1 MNFFIDNIL
10 VNLRGINWES
20 PFMFLTV
27 VLAIFAVFRQ
37 WRLLL
42 LTLFTIVLGW
52 GAEDIALTNLETN
65 MQVISLSLLIYCIG
79 GGIVIIL
86 GVVSFLKTA
95 L

>member
-1 MNFFIDNIL
+1 MDYFIDNIL
-10 VNLRGINWES
+10 LNLKEINWEG
-20 PFMFLTV
+20 PAMFTMV

-37 WRLLL
+37 WHILL

-52 GAEDIALTNLETN
+52 GVEDIVLTNLETN

-79 GGIVIIL
+79 GGIAIVLSVI
-86 GVVSFLKTA
+86 SFLKTA

>member
-1 MNFFIDNIL
+1 MDFFIDNIL
-10 VNLRGINWES
+10 GNLSEINWEGS
-20 PFMFLTV
+20 FMFLTV

-37 WRLLL
+37 WHLLL

-65 MQVISLSLLIYCIG
+65 MQVISLSLLVYCIG

-86 GVVSFLKTA
+86 SVVTFLKTA